1 MSCRYFFFK
10 KAVCSM
16 QKCFYR
22 HCVRKAEQNGRS
34 QSRRTR
40 KSEIKKVADYTKKVL
55 LVSVL
60 FVALYN
66 INQVDLNVIPVIIKE
81 SKLMHSGKNDY
92 IMSSLSHCQI
102 R

>member
-1 MSCRYFFFK
+1 M
-10 KAVCSM
+10 
-16 QKCFYR
+16 
-22 HCVRKAEQNGRS
+22 
-34 QSRRTR
+34 
-40 KSEIKKVADYTKKVL
+40 KKVVDKTKKKVL
-55 LVSVL
+55 LMSVL